1 MTEQQALWSVDETTS
16 IRSYTLG
23 NFRTIPQIQQI
34 SEETQ
39 FETVSQLIAS
49 SVSLQMALAVLVV
62 GLIIIV
68 TVYRKFSSW
77 IQTQKFSYTRPHIS
91 RFVRTAMLA
100 FFAIGLVSSVNAY
113 IQAFELFDE
122 QDVTLTDEL
131 SPSQTFAKIL
141 NTINIL
147 VIGYTISH
155 LIPIALNK
163 REKTILERED
173 FESWKELKG
182 FKDDNGDLF
191 HKIFKWVPP
200 KILPEDLTKEE
211 FEKNLQTKEGL
222 NFLENYRTSKN
233 VALGS
238 YEKLVTDPFEEW
250 KKAER
255 KKYEKYFDDC
265 ISGNNQMGRK
275 LVPGTKP
282 QEIYPIDI
290 WREVKRQREYEPI
303 IPASKP
309 SGHAKLQKERVPKS
323 AKQILPIGIFVATVI
338 GVVGWWGVDLFILA
352 TATGGMALGV
362 GLALKETMENYFAYI
377 LIRKDK
383 IFAEGDRVQLESG
396 YNGLVH
402 RITPRVTYVRHGLNE
417 SLAIIPTRQLVS
429 AEIINFTKEIKLV
442 PAIVYVGVSYLNDPK
457 QVSAILVKVGKRALI
472 EVKDSAGHHIA
483 RQVRCP
489 YLDENKPSCGCD
501 KDLHVDITQPTVR
514 FNKFNDSALDFLVL
528 VYVRDYGS
536 QFKMKSDMRVIMYE
550 EFKKYDIRVPWP
562 IRTVYQGD
570 EKREAQEIAERE
582 DKRKQVVDEFGIG
595 DVASAEED

>member
-1 MTEQQALWSVDETTS
+1 MVEEV
-16 IRSYTLG
+16 
-23 NFRTIPQIQQI
+23 
-34 SEETQ
+34 SEFSAGQ
-39 FETVSQLIAS
+39 FETVSQLLAS

-91 RFVRTAMLA
+91 RFARTAMLA
-100 FFAIGLVSSVNAY
+100 FFAIALVSSVNVY

-122 QDVTLTDEL
+122 QAVTLTDEL

-182 FKDDNGDLF
+182 FKDDDGDLF
-191 HKIFKWVPP
+191 HKIFKWIPP

-222 NFLENYRTSKN
+222 NFLENYRTSKD
-233 VALGS
+233 VAIGS
-238 YEKLVTDPFEEW
+238 YEKLVSDPFEEW
-250 KKAER
+250 KRAVR
-255 KKYEKYFDDC
+255 KKYEKYFNDC
-265 ISGNNQMGRK
+265 ISGNNQTGRK

-282 QEIYPIDI
+282 QEIYPIDV
-290 WREVKRQREYEPI
+290 WREVKRHQEYEPL

-323 AKQILPIGIFVATVI
+323 AKQIIPIGIFVGTVI

-383 IFAEGDRVQLESG
+383 IFTEGDRVQLESG
-396 YNGLVH
+396 YNGYVH

-417 SLAIIPTRQLVS
+417 SLAIIPTRQLVT
-429 AEIINFTKEIKLV
+429 AEIINYTKEIKLV
-442 PAIVYVGVSYLNDPK
+442 PAIVDVGVSYLNDPK
-457 QVSAILVKVGKRALI
+457 QVAAILVKVGKRALI
-472 EVKDSAGHHIA
+472 EVKDSNGHHVA
-483 RQVRCP
+483 RQTRCP
-489 YLDENKPSCGCD
+489 YLDQNKPSCGCD
-501 KDLHVDITQPTVR
+501 KDIHVDIAQPTVR
-514 FNKFNDSALDFLVL
+514 FNKFNDSSLDFAII

-550 EFKKYDIRVPWP
+550 EFKKYDIRIPWP

-570 EKREAQEIAERE
+570 EKREAQEIAEYE
-582 DKRKQVVDEFGIG
+582 SKRKQVVDEFGIG
-595 DVASAEED
+595 DLARGEGD

>member
-1 MTEQQALWSVDETTS
+1 MVEEL
-16 IRSYTLG
+16 
-23 NFRTIPQIQQI
+23 
-34 SEETQ
+34 SEFSAGQ

-49 SVSLQMALAVLVV
+49 SVSLQMALVVLVV

-122 QDVTLTDEL
+122 QAITLTDEL

-182 FKDDNGDLF
+182 FKDDDGDLF
-191 HKIFKWVPP
+191 HKIFKWIPP
-200 KILPEDLTKEE
+200 KVLPEDLTKEE
-211 FEKNLQTKEGL
+211 FEKNLQTKEGI
-222 NFLENYRTSKN
+222 NFLENYRTSKD
-233 VALGS
+233 VAIGS
-238 YEKLVTDPFEEW
+238 YEKLVSDPFEEW
-250 KKAER
+250 KRAVR
-255 KKYEKYFDDC
+255 KKYEKYFNDC
-265 ISGNNQMGRK
+265 ISGNNQTGRK

-323 AKQILPIGIFVATVI
+323 AKQIVPIGIFVATVI

-352 TATGGMALGV
+352 TATGGMALGI

-429 AEIINFTKEIKLV
+429 AEIINYTKEIKLV
-442 PAIVYVGVSYLNDPK
+442 PAIVDVGVSYLNDPK
-457 QVSAILVKVGKRALI
+457 QVAAILVKVGKRALI
-472 EVKDSAGHHIA
+472 EVIDSNEHHIA
-483 RQVRCP
+483 RQTRCP
-489 YLDENKPSCGCD
+489 YLDQNKPSCGCD
-501 KDLHVDITQPTVR
+501 KDIHVDIAQPTVR
-514 FNKFNDSALDFLVL
+514 FNKFNDSSLDFAII

-550 EFKKYDIRVPWP
+550 EFKKYDIRIPWP

-570 EKREAQEIAERE
+570 EKREANEIAEHE
-582 DKRKQVVDEFGIG
+582 SKRKQVIDEFGIG
-595 DVASAEED
+595 DLARGEGD

>member
-1 MTEQQALWSVDETTS
+1 MVEEL
-16 IRSYTLG
+16 
-23 NFRTIPQIQQI
+23 
-34 SEETQ
+34 SEFSAGQ

-49 SVSLQMALAVLVV
+49 SVSLQMALVVLVV

-255 KKYEKYFDDC
+255 KKYEKYFNDC

-323 AKQILPIGIFVATVI
+323 AKQIIPIGIFVGTVI

-383 IFAEGDRVQLESG
+383 IFVEGDRVQLESG

>member
-1 MTEQQALWSVDETTS
+1 MVEEL
-16 IRSYTLG
+16 
-23 NFRTIPQIQQI
+23 
-34 SEETQ
+34 SEFSAGQ

-49 SVSLQMALAVLVV
+49 SVSLQMALVVLVV

-163 REKTILERED
+163 REKTIHERED

-255 KKYEKYFDDC
+255 KKYEKYFNDC

-309 SGHAKLQKERVPKS
+309 SGHAKRQKERVPKS
-323 AKQILPIGIFVATVI
+323 AKQIIPIGIFVGTVI

-383 IFAEGDRVQLESG
+383 IFVEGDRVQLESG

-501 KDLHVDITQPTVR
+501 KDLHVDISQPTVR

>member
-1 MTEQQALWSVDETTS
+1 MVEEL
-16 IRSYTLG
+16 
-23 NFRTIPQIQQI
+23 
-34 SEETQ
+34 SEFSAGQ

-49 SVSLQMALAVLVV
+49 SVSLQMALAVLVI

-122 QDVTLTDEL
+122 QAITLTDEL

-182 FKDDNGDLF
+182 FNDDDGDLF

-222 NFLENYRTSKN
+222 NFLENYRTSKD

-238 YEKLVTDPFEEW
+238 YEKLVSDPFEEW
-250 KKAER
+250 KKSVR
-255 KKYEKYFDDC
+255 KKYEQYFDDC
-265 ISGNNQMGRK
+265 ITGNNQAGRK

-282 QEIYPIDI
+282 QEIYPIDL
-290 WREVKRQREYEPI
+290 WREEKRQRGYDPI

-309 SGHAKLQKERVPKS
+309 AGHAELQEERVPKS
-323 AKQILPIGIFVATVI
+323 AKQVLPIGIFVATVI
-338 GVVGWWGVDLFILA
+338 GVIGWWGVDLFVLA

-362 GLALKETMENYFAYI
+362 GLALKETLENYFAYI

-383 IFAEGDRVQLESG
+383 VFTEGDRVQLESG
-396 YNGLVH
+396 YNGYVH
-402 RITPRVTYVRHGLNE
+402 RITPRVTYIRHALNE
-417 SLAIIPTRQLVS
+417 SLAIIPTRQLVT
-429 AEIINFTKEIKLV
+429 AEIINFTKEINLV
-442 PAIVYVGVSYLNDPK
+442 PSIIDVGVSYLNDPK
-457 QVSAILVKVGKRALI
+457 QVASILVKIGKRALI
-472 EVKDSAGHHIA
+472 EVKDSKGNHVAV
-483 RQVRCP
+483 QKRCP
-489 YLDENKPSCGCD
+489 YLDENKQSCGCD
-501 KDLHVDITQPTVR
+501 RDIHVDIEQPTVR
-514 FNKFNDSALDFLVL
+514 FNKFNDSSLDFSVWI
-528 VYVRDYGS
+528 YVNSYGA
-536 QFKMKSDMRVIMYE
+536 QFKMKSAMRLIMYE
-550 EFKKYDIRVPWP
+550 EFKKYDIRIPWP

-570 EKREAQEIAERE
+570 EKREADEIAEYE
-582 DKRKQVVDEFGIG
+582 DKRKQVIDEFGIG
-595 DVASAEED
+595 DLARGEGD

>member
-1 MTEQQALWSVDETTS
+1 MVEEL
-16 IRSYTLG
+16 
-23 NFRTIPQIQQI
+23 
-34 SEETQ
+34 SEFSAGQ
-39 FETVSQLIAS
+39 FETVSQLITS

-122 QDVTLTDEL
+122 QAITLTDEL

-182 FKDDNGDLF
+182 FKDDDGDLF

-222 NFLENYRTSKN
+222 NFLENYRTSKD
-233 VALGS
+233 VAIGS
-238 YEKLVTDPFEEW
+238 YEKLVSDPFEEW

-255 KKYEKYFDDC
+255 KKYEKYFNDC
-265 ISGNNQMGRK
+265 ISGNNQTGRK

-442 PAIVYVGVSYLNDPK
+442 PAIVDVGVSYLNDPK

-472 EVKDSAGHHIA
+472 EIKDPSGHHLA
-483 RQVRCP
+483 RQIRCP
-489 YLDENKPSCGCD
+489 YLDQNKPSCGCD
-501 KDLHVDITQPTVR
+501 KDIHVDISQPTVR

-570 EKREAQEIAERE
+570 EKREAQEIAEHE
-582 DKRKQVVDEFGIG
+582 SKRKQVTDEYGIG
-595 DVASAEED
+595 DLAHGGDD

>member
-1 MTEQQALWSVDETTS
+1 MVEEL
-16 IRSYTLG
+16 
-23 NFRTIPQIQQI
+23 
-34 SEETQ
+34 SEFSAGQ
-39 FETVSQLIAS
+39 FETVSQLITS

-91 RFVRTAMLA
+91 RFARTAMLA

-122 QDVTLTDEL
+122 QDITLTDEL

-211 FEKNLQTKEGL
+211 FEKNLQTKEGV
-222 NFLENYRTSKN
+222 NFLENYRTSKD

-323 AKQILPIGIFVATVI
+323 AKQIIPIGIFVGTVI

-383 IFAEGDRVQLESG
+383 IFVEGDRVQLESG

-429 AEIINFTKEIKLV
+429 AEIINYTKEIKLV
-442 PAIVYVGVSYLNDPK
+442 PAIVDVGVSYLNDPK
-457 QVSAILVKVGKRALI
+457 QVAAILVKIGKRALI

-483 RQVRCP
+483 RQIRCP
-489 YLDENKPSCGCD
+489 YLDQNKPSCGCD
-501 KDLHVDITQPTVR
+501 KDIHVDISQPTVR

-570 EKREAQEIAERE
+570 EKREAQEIAEHE
-582 DKRKQVVDEFGIG
+582 SKRKQVTDEYGIG
-595 DVASAEED
+595 DLAHGEGD

>member
-1 MTEQQALWSVDETTS
+1 MVEEL
-16 IRSYTLG
+16 
-23 NFRTIPQIQQI
+23 
-34 SEETQ
+34 SEFSAGQ

-122 QDVTLTDEL
+122 QDITLTDEL

-182 FKDDNGDLF
+182 FKDDDGDLF

-222 NFLENYRTSKN
+222 NFLENYRTSKD

-255 KKYEKYFDDC
+255 KKYEQYFDNC
-265 ISGNNQMGRK
+265 ISGNNQTGRK

-282 QEIYPIDI
+282 QEIYPIDV
-290 WREVKRQREYEPI
+290 WREVKRQQEYEAL

-323 AKQILPIGIFVATVI
+323 AKQIIPIGIFVGTVI

-429 AEIINFTKEIKLV
+429 AEIINYTKEIKLV
-442 PAIVYVGVSYLNDPK
+442 PAIVDVGVSYLNDPK
-457 QVSAILVKVGKRALI
+457 QVAAILVKVGKRALI
-472 EVKDSAGHHIA
+472 EVKDSNGYHVA
-483 RQVRCP
+483 RQTRCP
-489 YLDENKPSCGCD
+489 YLDQNKPSCGCD
-501 KDLHVDITQPTVR
+501 KDIHVDIAQPTVR
-514 FNKFNDSALDFLVL
+514 FNKFNDSSLDFAII

-550 EFKKYDIRVPWP
+550 EFKKYDIRIPWP

-570 EKREAQEIAERE
+570 EKREAQEIAEYE
-582 DKRKQVVDEFGIG
+582 SKRKQVIDEFGIG
-595 DVASAEED
+595 DLARGEGD

>member
-1 MTEQQALWSVDETTS
+1 MAEEL
-16 IRSYTLG
+16 
-23 NFRTIPQIQQI
+23 
-34 SEETQ
+34 SEFSAGQ
-39 FETVSQLIAS
+39 FETVSQLLAS

-91 RFVRTAMLA
+91 RFARTAMLA

-122 QDVTLTDEL
+122 QAVTLTDDL

-147 VIGYTISH
+147 VIGYTVSQ
-155 LIPIALNK
+155 LIPVALNK

-173 FESWKELKG
+173 FEKWKELKG
-182 FKDDNGDLF
+182 FKDDGDDLF

-211 FEKNLQTKEGL
+211 FEKNLQTKEGV
-222 NFLENYRTSKN
+222 NFLENYRTSKD
-233 VALGS
+233 VAIGS
-238 YEKLVTDPFEEW
+238 YEKLVSDPFEEW
-250 KKAER
+250 KKAVR
-255 KKYEKYFDDC
+255 KKYEQYFDDC
-265 ISGNNQMGRK
+265 ISGNNQTGRK

-323 AKQILPIGIFVATVI
+323 AKQIVPIGIFVATVI

-362 GLALKETMENYFAYI
+362 GLALKETLENYFAYI

-383 IFAEGDRVQLESG
+383 IFTEGDRVQLESG
-396 YNGLVH
+396 YNGYVH

-429 AEIINFTKEIKLV
+429 AEIINYTKEIKLV
-442 PAIVYVGVSYLNDPK
+442 PAIVDVGVSYLNDPK
-457 QVSAILVKVGKRALI
+457 QVAAILVKVGKRALI
-472 EVKDSAGHHIA
+472 EVKDSNGHHVA
-483 RQVRCP
+483 RQTRCP
-489 YLDENKPSCGCD
+489 YLDQNKPSCGCD
-501 KDLHVDITQPTVR
+501 KDIHVDIAQPTVR
-514 FNKFNDSALDFLVL
+514 FNKFNDSSLDFAII

-550 EFKKYDIRVPWP
+550 EFKRYDIRIPWP

-570 EKREAQEIAERE
+570 EKREASEIAEHE
-582 DKRKQVVDEFGIG
+582 SKRKQVIDEFGIG
-595 DVASAEED
+595 DLARGEGD

>member
-1 MTEQQALWSVDETTS
+1 MAEEL
-16 IRSYTLG
+16 
-23 NFRTIPQIQQI
+23 
-34 SEETQ
+34 SEFSAGQ
-39 FETVSQLIAS
+39 FETVSQLLAS

-122 QDVTLTDEL
+122 QDITLTDEL

-182 FKDDNGDLF
+182 FKDDDGDLF

-250 KKAER
+250 KRAVR
-255 KKYEKYFDDC
+255 KKYEKYFNDC
-265 ISGNNQMGRK
+265 ISGNNQTGRK

-352 TATGGMALGV
+352 TATGGMALGI

-383 IFAEGDRVQLESG
+383 IFTEGDRVQLESG
-396 YNGLVH
+396 YNGYVH

-417 SLAIIPTRQLVS
+417 SLAIIPTRQLVT

-442 PAIVYVGVSYLNDPK
+442 PAIVDVGVSYLNDPK
-457 QVSAILVKVGKRALI
+457 QVAAILVKVGKRALI
-472 EVKDSAGHHIA
+472 EVKDSNGHHVA
-483 RQVRCP
+483 RQTRCP
-489 YLDENKPSCGCD
+489 YLDQNKPSCGCD
-501 KDLHVDITQPTVR
+501 KDIHVDIAQPTVR
-514 FNKFNDSALDFLVL
+514 FNKFNDSSLDFAII

-550 EFKKYDIRVPWP
+550 EFKKYDIRIPWP

-570 EKREAQEIAERE
+570 EKREAQEIAEYE
-582 DKRKQVVDEFGIG
+582 SKRKQVIDEFGIG
-595 DVASAEED
+595 DLARGEGD

>member
-1 MTEQQALWSVDETTS
+1 MVEELTEFSAGQFE
-16 IRSYTLG
+16 
-23 NFRTIPQIQQI
+23 TIPQ
-34 SEETQ
+34 
-39 FETVSQLIAS
+39 LLAS
-49 SVSLQMALAVLVV
+49 SDSLQMALAVLVI

-91 RFVRTAMLA
+91 RFARTAMLA
-100 FFAIGLVSSVNAY
+100 FFAIVLVSSVNAY

-122 QDVTLTDEL
+122 QAVTLTDEL

-173 FESWKELKG
+173 FEKWKDLKG
-182 FKDDNGDLF
+182 FRDDDGDLF

-222 NFLENYRTSKN
+222 NFLENYRTSKD

-238 YEKLVTDPFEEW
+238 YEKLVTDPLEEW
-250 KKAER
+250 KKAVR
-255 KKYEKYFDDC
+255 KKYEQYFDDC
-265 ISGNNQMGRK
+265 VSGNNQTGRK

-362 GLALKETMENYFAYI
+362 GLALKETLENYFAYI

-383 IFAEGDRVQLESG
+383 VFTEGDRVQLESG
-396 YNGLVH
+396 YNGYVH

-417 SLAIIPTRQLVS
+417 SLAIIPTRQLVT
-429 AEIINFTKEIKLV
+429 AEIINYTKEIKLV
-442 PAIVYVGVSYLNDPK
+442 PAIVDVGVSYLNDPK
-457 QVSAILVKVGKRALI
+457 QVAAILVKVGKRALI
-472 EVKDSAGHHIA
+472 EVKDSNGHHVA
-483 RQVRCP
+483 RQTRCP
-489 YLDENKPSCGCD
+489 YLDQNKPSCGCD
-501 KDLHVDITQPTVR
+501 KDIHVDIAQPTVR
-514 FNKFNDSALDFLVL
+514 FNKFNDSSLDFAII

-570 EKREAQEIAERE
+570 EKREAQEIAEHE
-582 DKRKQVVDEFGIG
+582 SKRKQITDEFGMG
-595 DVASAEED
+595 DLARGEGDE

>member
-1 MTEQQALWSVDETTS
+1 MVEEL
-16 IRSYTLG
+16 
-23 NFRTIPQIQQI
+23 
-34 SEETQ
+34 SEFSAGQ
-39 FETVSQLIAS
+39 FETVSQLITS
-49 SVSLQMALAVLVV
+49 SVSLQMALAVLVI

-122 QDVTLTDEL
+122 QDITLTDEL

-182 FKDDNGDLF
+182 FKDDDGDLF

-323 AKQILPIGIFVATVI
+323 AKQIIPIGIFVGTVI

-352 TATGGMALGV
+352 TATGGMALGI

-457 QVSAILVKVGKRALI
+457 QVAAILVKIGKRALI

-501 KDLHVDITQPTVR
+501 KDLHVDISQPTVR

>member
-1 MTEQQALWSVDETTS
+1 MAEEL
-16 IRSYTLG
+16 
-23 NFRTIPQIQQI
+23 
-34 SEETQ
+34 SEFSAGQ
-39 FETVSQLIAS
+39 FETVSQLLAS
-49 SVSLQMALAVLVV
+49 SVSLQMALGVLVV

-91 RFVRTAMLA
+91 RFARTAMLA

-122 QDVTLTDEL
+122 QAVTLTDEL

-182 FKDDNGDLF
+182 FKDDDGDLF

-200 KILPEDLTKEE
+200 KIPPEDLTKEE

-222 NFLENYRTSKN
+222 NFLENYRTSKD

-255 KKYEKYFDDC
+255 KKYEQYFDDC
-265 ISGNNQMGRK
+265 ISGNNQTGRK

-323 AKQILPIGIFVATVI
+323 AKQIIPIGIFVATVI

-429 AEIINFTKEIKLV
+429 AEIINYTKEIKLV
-442 PAIVYVGVSYLNDPK
+442 PAIVDVGVSYLNDPK
-457 QVSAILVKVGKRALI
+457 QVAAILVKIGKRALI

-483 RQVRCP
+483 RQIRCP
-489 YLDENKPSCGCD
+489 YLDQNKPSCGCD
-501 KDLHVDITQPTVR
+501 KDIHVDISQPTVR
-514 FNKFNDSALDFLVL
+514 FNKFNDSALDFAVI

-570 EKREAQEIAERE
+570 EKREAQEIAEHE
-582 DKRKQVVDEFGIG
+582 SKRKQVTDEYGIG
-595 DVASAEED
+595 DLAHGEGD

>member
-1 MTEQQALWSVDETTS
+1 MVEEL
-16 IRSYTLG
+16 
-23 NFRTIPQIQQI
+23 
-34 SEETQ
+34 SEFSAGQ

-77 IQTQKFSYTRPHIS
+77 IQTQKFSYTHPHIS

-182 FKDDNGDLF
+182 FKDDDDDLF
-191 HKIFKWVPP
+191 HKIFKWIPP

-211 FEKNLQTKEGL
+211 FEKNLQTKEGV
-222 NFLENYRTSKN
+222 NFLENYRTSKD
-233 VALGS
+233 VAIGS
-238 YEKLVTDPFEEW
+238 YEKLMSDPFEEW

-255 KKYEKYFDDC
+255 KKYEKYFNDC
-265 ISGNNQMGRK
+265 ISGNNQTGRK
-275 LVPGTKP
+275 LVPGTKL
-282 QEIYPIDI
+282 QEIYPIDV
-290 WREVKRQREYEPI
+290 WREVKRQQEYEPL

-309 SGHAKLQKERVPKS
+309 SGHAELQKERVPKS
-323 AKQILPIGIFVATVI
+323 AKQIIPIGIFVGTVI
-338 GVVGWWGVDLFILA
+338 GVVGWWGVDLFVLA

-383 IFAEGDRVQLESG
+383 IFTEGDRVQLESG
-396 YNGLVH
+396 YNGYVH

-417 SLAIIPTRQLVS
+417 SLAIIPTRQLVT
-429 AEIINFTKEIKLV
+429 AEIINYTKEIKLV
-442 PAIVYVGVSYLNDPK
+442 PAIVDVGVSYLNDPK
-457 QVSAILVKVGKRALI
+457 QVAAILVKVGKRALI
-472 EVKDSAGHHIA
+472 EVKDPSGHHIA
-483 RQVRCP
+483 RQTRCP
-489 YLDENKPSCGCD
+489 YLDQNKPSCGCD
-501 KDLHVDITQPTVR
+501 KDIHVDISQPTVR
-514 FNKFNDSALDFLVL
+514 FNKFNDSALDFAVI

-570 EKREAQEIAERE
+570 EKREAQEIAEHE
-582 DKRKQVVDEFGIG
+582 SKRKQVTDEYGIG
-595 DVASAEED
+595 DLAHGGED